1 MTTWMIS
8 GVLGFVSGGALI
20 WFCKEPILRWYKGA
34 EDFAGQLEAQARAL
48 RQRLK

>member
-8 GVLGFVSGGALI
+8 GTLGFLTGGAVV
-20 WFCKEPILRWYKGA
+20 WFFREPVTSWYKGA
-34 EDFAGQLEAQARAL
+34 EDFASQLEAQARSL